1 MVFVIIT
8 EFLVLPFQIFQHTE
22 TMEADSDDELCLI
35 DSGITSLT
43 EVPVQ
48 SNLHSLDLHCN
59 QIVRIENLLQSQ
71 NLAFLDLSS
80 NLIHKIE
87 GLSTLTNLKTL
98 NLSSN
103 RIQRVEGLRTL
114 VSLIRI
120 DLSYNEIGNVDGFLE
135 LSGSQYRLTHV
146 KLQGN
151 VLDSVQHVTH
161 CLSKCIH
168 LQSLVLSDGENSN
181 PLCNRL
187 GYERLLFAAIPQLRS
202 FNDKN
207 RKGQP
212 VSKDEIGSIPAL
224 ERYLD
229 ILSSSDVSQP
239 GSLPLVTPKIDALL
253 AAHRRKTSG
262 VAEITSTTGNSDVET
277 SPHDSSEIPK
287 NLSSLPKASV
297 YEKRLE
303 MLELQLAGL
312 QQNVVSATTA
322 VASAEESDR
331 MSRKHS
337 AKRDVDETDESDDD
351 TPPKVEKRKAGLT
364 RGRNGQQSGA
374 QPRKTRSNMG
384 LGTRTPGRTML
395 PDSSV
400 KSSRLSDQDADQ
412 KRRDELEKM
421 CVELMKDLESERA
434 EHLKVQHVAR
444 KLAERFAQQAEEL
457 QDQKLA
463 SEETRNHLKNVL
475 AGEREEKLKLEAEV
489 EVLRDQLQDEQRK
502 FTDLER
508 SETELRKSLK
518 TREDMT
524 AKMEQEYLRRKAE
537 LGKRAQ
543 EFQLK
548 AAAMAREVELMRI
561 EANDRNGKI
570 QQLQELLAN
579 REQAHANELGQRV
592 FVGSKEFK
600 ELVAKEIAT
609 VEAKHSMELL
619 QLNSSL
625 QSQKVE
631 YAKLEDEFREA
642 LTYEEERYNELKAT
656 CGKLTLENERH
667 RKNVSQAQEQNEKAR
682 ETIMKL
688 NELIKEQN
696 GRLSELSK
704 SKQEKSQKIKE
715 LESRL
720 DERETKKN
728 QLDVIRQENIQLL
741 SQIRA
746 VESIIEGLRSE
757 KKLWGEEL
765 ARQDSSL
772 AKDRGR
778 LEAKIEA
785 LETELGTTKKQLA
798 DETDLVRIKSKI
810 IDDQNETVHKLKEE
824 TARQGRQLRESQDD
838 LIAIQADLNR
848 QVEEVTLENQKLRE
862 ELSCVR
868 TRSAELKTQKSEL
881 QKMLRK
887 SQEANDHLST
897 ELQDMRAKVGDV
909 EERVH
914 QHRSKWD
921 EDLKKL
927 TKERDV
933 ALEGQAVIEE
943 RMRTMDDA
951 FRKQLDLK
959 EESHQ
964 RKLEELLCE
973 KRAEVRAAEQRTME
987 VEDEMREILREKEAM
1002 ERKHDEFRKFL
1013 QKISNDQFS

>member
-1 MVFVIIT
+1 
-8 EFLVLPFQIFQHTE
+8 
-22 TMEADSDDELCLI
+22 MEADSEDELCLI

-48 SNLHSLDLHCN
+48 RNLHSLVLHCN

-71 NLAFLDLSS
+71 NLVFLDLSS

-87 GLSTLTNLKTL
+87 GLSSLTNLKSL

-135 LSGSQYRLTHV
+135 LSGSQYRLAHV

-202 FNDKN
+202 FNDKD

-229 ILSSSDVSQP
+229 VLSSSDISQP

-253 AAHRRKTSG
+253 AAHRRKASG
-262 VAEITSTTGNSDVET
+262 VAELASTTGTSDVDT
-277 SPHDSSEIPK
+277 SRHDSSETTK
-287 NLSSLPKASV
+287 NPSGNDLTKASV

-312 QQNVVSATTA
+312 QQNMVSATTT
-322 VASAEESDR
+322 ASSPDESNK
-331 MSRKHS
+331 MPRKHS
-337 AKRDVDETDESDDD
+337 AKRDIDETDESNDE
-351 TPPKVEKRKAGLT
+351 TPPKVEKRKAGPV
-364 RGRNGQQSGA
+364 RGRNMLPGEKSGA
-374 QPRKTRSNMG
+374 QPRKARSNTG
-384 LGTRTPGRTML
+384 LVTRTAGRTML
-395 PDSSV
+395 QNGSG
-400 KSSRLSDQDADQ
+400 KSPRLSDPDADQ
-412 KRRDELEKM
+412 QQRDELEKM

-434 EHLKVQHVAR
+434 EHLKAQQVAR
-444 KLAERFAQQAEEL
+444 KLNERLEQQTEEL
-457 QDQKLA
+457 QDQKLI

-475 AGEREEKLKLEAEV
+475 AGEREEKLKLQAEV
-489 EVLRDQLQDEQRK
+489 EVLQDHLQDEHRK
-502 FTDLER
+502 FTDLEQ
-508 SETELRKSLK
+508 SEAELRKALK
-518 TREDMT
+518 TREEMI
-524 AKMEQEYLRRKAE
+524 AKMEQEYFRRKAE
-537 LGKRAQ
+537 LGKKAQ

-579 REQAHANELGQRV
+579 REQAHANELGERV
-592 FVGSKEFK
+592 YVGSKEFK
-600 ELVAKEIAT
+600 DLVAKEIAA

-625 QSQKVE
+625 QSQKIE
-631 YAKLEDEFREA
+631 YINLEDEFRGA
-642 LTYEEERYNELKAT
+642 LIYEEEQYNKIKAA
-656 CGKLTLENERH
+656 CEKLTMENERH
-667 RKNVSQAQEQNEKAR
+667 RKNFTQAQEQNEKAR

-688 NELIKEQN
+688 NDLIKEQN

-728 QLDVIRQENIQLL
+728 QLEVIRQENIKLL

-746 VESIIEGLRSE
+746 LESIIEGLRSE
-757 KKLWGEEL
+757 RKLWGEEL

-778 LEAKIEA
+778 LEVKIEA
-785 LETELGTTKKQLA
+785 LETELATTKKQLA

-810 IDDQNETVHKLKEE
+810 IDDQNETVRKLKEE
-824 TARQGRQLRESQDD
+824 AARQDRQLKESQDD
-838 LIAIQADLNR
+838 LITIQADLNR

-868 TRSAELKTQKSEL
+868 TRSAELKTQKTEL

-887 SQEANDHLST
+887 SQEANDHLSA
-897 ELQDMRAKVGDV
+897 ELQDMKAKVCDV

-933 ALEGQAVIEE
+933 AIEGQAAAEDK
-943 RMRTMDDA
+943 MRTMDDA

-964 RKLEELLCE
+964 RKLEELLC
-973 KRAEVRAAEQRTME
+973 KKQAEVRAAEHRMME
-987 VEDEMREILREKEAM
+987 VEDEMREILREKEAT
-1002 ERKHDEFRKFL
+1002 ERKHDEFRKYL